1 MNTNNFKI
9 FIEALEALP
18 QDIKDRQVAI
28 NDFEHF
34 YNKPTAKIRTN
45 DFGGLIYITSKDIKG
60 LPQLYKKTRKELDA
74 CTGGYCSTI
83 WIWTLGEF
91 LDTSFPGWA
100 HENKII
106 WGNNFGAYVGQYN
119 RAFGKKE
126 DETLTNNDIII
137 YLRGVF
143 ERHIKSEGAT
153 K

>member
-18 QDIKDRQVAI
+18 QDIKDREVDML
-28 NDFEHF
+28 DFESTF
-34 YNKPTAKIRTN
+34 YKPTAENKTN
-45 DFGGLIYITSKDIKG
+45 DFGGLISIVSKDIEG
-60 LPQLYKKTRKELDA
+60 LPKLYKKTRKEI
-74 CTGGYCSTI
+74 GVGGHKGYCSTV
-83 WIWTLGEF
+83 WIWTIGEF
-91 LDTSFPGWA
+91 LDISFPGWA

-106 WGNNFGAYVGQYN
+106 WGNNFGSWVNQKKQ
-119 RAFGKKE
+119 AFGKKE

-143 ERHIKSEGAT
+143 ERHIKSEGA